1 MENEID
7 EFLLELLRSRS
18 PTGTEREAA
27 DVVEK
32 YVGSAAAGGV
42 KRDVLGNRYAM
53 YGDGEKVLMLSGH
66 MDEIGFIVSY
76 IDDDGFL
83 FFEQLGGHDNVML
96 PGRRVAVITKAGYVY
111 GVTGKRAVH
120 LMDAKERK
128 EVPETFQVWIDIGA
142 TSRAEAEKLVRIGDP
157 VVYDTAVRKLSR
169 TRYSARA
176 FDDRAGCYCVFEALR
191 SGGAVFVVF
200 LAILA
205 LLFIQNTIRMTIQA
219 RNTEIAIMRSVG
231 ASNWYIRGPFIL
243 EGMYIGV
250 LGSIIPIVLISCG
263 YYALYQAF
271 DGVLLSSMFVMKPM
285 WPFIFGVCLILLLG
299 GILVGM
305 AGSFLAVGKYLR
317 WKR

>member
-1 MENEID
+1 MKKRMQNLLAHLADAWRNLIRHISLTVSSVIAVTVTLLILGVLVVIAGNISDFTDNIESDFQIQATISPGFSEDKEIAELQAQIEQLDHVESCTFSSKEDELQELIAENGEMFRYYEGEDRNPLYDVFRIELDDNRQID
-7 EFLLELLRSRS
+7 AVS
-18 PTGTEREAA
+18 EALNQM
-27 DVVEK
+27 DGIVEAT
-32 YVGSAAAGGV
+32 YGG
-42 KRDVLGNRYAM
+42 
-53 YGDGEKVLMLSGH
+53 
-66 MDEIGFIVSY
+66 DEITVMVS
-76 IDDDGFL
+76 
-83 FFEQLGGHDNVML
+83 
-96 PGRRVAVITKAGYVY
+96 
-111 GVTGKRAVH
+111 
-120 LMDAKERK
+120 
-128 EVPETFQVWIDIGA
+128 
-142 TSRAEAEKLVRIGDP
+142 
-157 VVYDTAVRKLSR
+157 
-169 TRYSARA
+169 
-176 FDDRAGCYCVFEALR
+176 VFEAMR

-205 LLFIQNTIRMTIQA
+205 LLLIQNTIRMTIQA
-219 RNTEIAIMRSVG
+219 RNIEIAIMRSVG

-243 EGMYIGV
+243 EGMYIGI

>member
-1 MENEID
+1 MKKRMQNLLAHLADAWRNLIRHISLTVSSVIAVTVTLLIVGVLVVIAGNISDFTDNIESDFQIQATISPGFSEDKEIAELQAQIEQLDHVESCTFSSKEDELQELIAENGEMFRYYEGEDRNPLYDVFRIELDDNRQID
-7 EFLLELLRSRS
+7 AVS
-18 PTGTEREAA
+18 EALNQM
-27 DVVEK
+27 DGIVEAT
-32 YVGSAAAGGV
+32 YGG
-42 KRDVLGNRYAM
+42 
-53 YGDGEKVLMLSGH
+53 
-66 MDEIGFIVSY
+66 DEITVMVS
-76 IDDDGFL
+76 
-83 FFEQLGGHDNVML
+83 
-96 PGRRVAVITKAGYVY
+96 
-111 GVTGKRAVH
+111 
-120 LMDAKERK
+120 
-128 EVPETFQVWIDIGA
+128 
-142 TSRAEAEKLVRIGDP
+142 
-157 VVYDTAVRKLSR
+157 
-169 TRYSARA
+169 
-176 FDDRAGCYCVFEALR
+176 VFEALR

-285 WPFIFGVCLILLLG
+285 WPFIFEVCLILLLG

>member
-1 MENEID
+1 MKKRMQNLLAHLADAWRNLIRHISLTVSSVIAVTVTLLIVGVLVVIAGNISDFTDNIESDFQIQATISPGFSEDKEIAELQAQIEQLDHVESCTFSSKEDELQELIAENGEMFRYYEGEDRNPLYDVFRIELDDNRQID
-7 EFLLELLRSRS
+7 AVS
-18 PTGTEREAA
+18 EALNQM
-27 DVVEK
+27 DGIVEAT
-32 YVGSAAAGGV
+32 YGG
-42 KRDVLGNRYAM
+42 
-53 YGDGEKVLMLSGH
+53 
-66 MDEIGFIVSY
+66 DEITVMVS
-76 IDDDGFL
+76 
-83 FFEQLGGHDNVML
+83 
-96 PGRRVAVITKAGYVY
+96 
-111 GVTGKRAVH
+111 
-120 LMDAKERK
+120 
-128 EVPETFQVWIDIGA
+128 
-142 TSRAEAEKLVRIGDP
+142 
-157 VVYDTAVRKLSR
+157 
-169 TRYSARA
+169 
-176 FDDRAGCYCVFEALR
+176 VFEAMR

-205 LLFIQNTIRMTIQA
+205 LLLIQNTIRMTIQA
-219 RNTEIAIMRSVG
+219 RNIEIAIMRSVG

-250 LGSIIPIVLISCG
+250 LGSIIPIFLISCG

>member
-1 MENEID
+1 MKKRMQNLLAHLADAWRNLIRHISLTVSSVIAVTVTLLIVGVLVVIAGNISDFTDNIESDFQIQVTISPGFSEDKEIAELQAQIEQLDHVESCTFSSKEDELQELIAENGEMFRYYEGEDRNPLYDVFRIELDDNRQIDAVSEALNQMDGIVEATYGGNEI
-7 EFLLELLRSRS
+7 
-18 PTGTEREAA
+18 T
-27 DVVEK
+27 V
-32 YVGSAAAGGV
+32 
-42 KRDVLGNRYAM
+42 M
-53 YGDGEKVLMLSGH
+53 
-66 MDEIGFIVSY
+66 VS
-76 IDDDGFL
+76 
-83 FFEQLGGHDNVML
+83 
-96 PGRRVAVITKAGYVY
+96 
-111 GVTGKRAVH
+111 
-120 LMDAKERK
+120 
-128 EVPETFQVWIDIGA
+128 
-142 TSRAEAEKLVRIGDP
+142 
-157 VVYDTAVRKLSR
+157 
-169 TRYSARA
+169 
-176 FDDRAGCYCVFEALR
+176 VFEALR

-205 LLFIQNTIRMTIQA
+205 LLLIQNTIRMTIQA

-243 EGMYIGV
+243 EGMYIGI

>member
-1 MENEID
+1 MKKRMQNLLAHLADAWRNLIRHISLTVSSVIAVTVTLLIVGVLVVIAGNISDFTDNIESDFQIQATISPRFSEDKEIAELQAQIEQLDHVESCTFSSKEDELQELIAENGEMFRYYEGEDRNPLYDVFRIELDDNRQID
-7 EFLLELLRSRS
+7 AVS
-18 PTGTEREAA
+18 EALNQM
-27 DVVEK
+27 DGIVEAT
-32 YVGSAAAGGV
+32 YGG
-42 KRDVLGNRYAM
+42 
-53 YGDGEKVLMLSGH
+53 
-66 MDEIGFIVSY
+66 DEITVMVS
-76 IDDDGFL
+76 
-83 FFEQLGGHDNVML
+83 
-96 PGRRVAVITKAGYVY
+96 
-111 GVTGKRAVH
+111 
-120 LMDAKERK
+120 
-128 EVPETFQVWIDIGA
+128 
-142 TSRAEAEKLVRIGDP
+142 
-157 VVYDTAVRKLSR
+157 
-169 TRYSARA
+169 
-176 FDDRAGCYCVFEALR
+176 VFEALR

>member
-1 MENEID
+1 MKKRMQNLLAHLADAWRNLIRHISLTVSSVIAVTVTLLIVGVLVVIAGNISDFTDNIESDFQIQATISPGFSEDKEIAELQAQIEQLDHVESCIFSSKEDELQELIAENGEMFRYYEGEDRNPLYDVFRIELDDNRQID
-7 EFLLELLRSRS
+7 AVS
-18 PTGTEREAA
+18 EALNQM
-27 DVVEK
+27 DGIVEAT
-32 YVGSAAAGGV
+32 YGG
-42 KRDVLGNRYAM
+42 
-53 YGDGEKVLMLSGH
+53 
-66 MDEIGFIVSY
+66 DEITVMVS
-76 IDDDGFL
+76 
-83 FFEQLGGHDNVML
+83 
-96 PGRRVAVITKAGYVY
+96 
-111 GVTGKRAVH
+111 
-120 LMDAKERK
+120 
-128 EVPETFQVWIDIGA
+128 
-142 TSRAEAEKLVRIGDP
+142 
-157 VVYDTAVRKLSR
+157 
-169 TRYSARA
+169 
-176 FDDRAGCYCVFEALR
+176 VFEAMR

-205 LLFIQNTIRMTIQA
+205 LLLIQNTIRMTIQA

>member
-1 MENEID
+1 MKKRMQNLLAHLADAWRNLIRHISLTVSSVIAVTVTLLIVGVLVVIAGNISDFTDNIESDFQIQATISPGFSEDKEIAELQAQIEQLDHVESCTFSSKEDELQELIAENGEMFRYYEGEDRNPLYDVFRIELDDNRQID
-7 EFLLELLRSRS
+7 AVS
-18 PTGTEREAA
+18 EALNQM
-27 DVVEK
+27 DGIVEAT
-32 YVGSAAAGGV
+32 YGG
-42 KRDVLGNRYAM
+42 
-53 YGDGEKVLMLSGH
+53 
-66 MDEIGFIVSY
+66 DEITVMVS
-76 IDDDGFL
+76 
-83 FFEQLGGHDNVML
+83 
-96 PGRRVAVITKAGYVY
+96 
-111 GVTGKRAVH
+111 
-120 LMDAKERK
+120 
-128 EVPETFQVWIDIGA
+128 
-142 TSRAEAEKLVRIGDP
+142 
-157 VVYDTAVRKLSR
+157 
-169 TRYSARA
+169 
-176 FDDRAGCYCVFEALR
+176 VFEALR

-205 LLFIQNTIRMTIQA
+205 LLLIQNTIRMTIQA
-219 RNTEIAIMRSVG
+219 RNIEIAIMRSVG

-250 LGSIIPIVLISCG
+250 LGSIIPIFLISCG

>member
-1 MENEID
+1 MKKRMQNLLAHLADAWRNLIRHISLTVSSVIAVTVTLLIVGVLVVIAGNISDFTDNIESDFQIQATISPGFSEDKEIAELQAQIEQLDHVESCTFSSKEDELQELIAENGEMFRYYEGEDRNPLYDVFRIELDDNRQID
-7 EFLLELLRSRS
+7 AVS
-18 PTGTEREAA
+18 EALNQM
-27 DVVEK
+27 DGIVEAT
-32 YVGSAAAGGV
+32 YGG
-42 KRDVLGNRYAM
+42 
-53 YGDGEKVLMLSGH
+53 
-66 MDEIGFIVSY
+66 DEITVMVS
-76 IDDDGFL
+76 
-83 FFEQLGGHDNVML
+83 
-96 PGRRVAVITKAGYVY
+96 
-111 GVTGKRAVH
+111 
-120 LMDAKERK
+120 
-128 EVPETFQVWIDIGA
+128 
-142 TSRAEAEKLVRIGDP
+142 
-157 VVYDTAVRKLSR
+157 
-169 TRYSARA
+169 
-176 FDDRAGCYCVFEALR
+176 VFEALR

-205 LLFIQNTIRMTIQA
+205 LLSIQNTIRMTIQA

>member
-1 MENEID
+1 MKKRMQNLLAHLADAWRNLIRHISLTVSSVIAVTVTLLIVGVLVVIAGNISDFTDNIESDFQIQVTISPGFSEDKEIAELQAQIEQLDHVKSCTFSSKEDELQELIAENGEMFRYYEGEDRNPLYDVFRIELDDNRQID
-7 EFLLELLRSRS
+7 AVS
-18 PTGTEREAA
+18 EALNQM
-27 DVVEK
+27 DGIVEAT
-32 YVGSAAAGGV
+32 YGG
-42 KRDVLGNRYAM
+42 
-53 YGDGEKVLMLSGH
+53 
-66 MDEIGFIVSY
+66 DEITVMVS
-76 IDDDGFL
+76 
-83 FFEQLGGHDNVML
+83 
-96 PGRRVAVITKAGYVY
+96 
-111 GVTGKRAVH
+111 
-120 LMDAKERK
+120 
-128 EVPETFQVWIDIGA
+128 
-142 TSRAEAEKLVRIGDP
+142 
-157 VVYDTAVRKLSR
+157 
-169 TRYSARA
+169 
-176 FDDRAGCYCVFEALR
+176 VFEALR
-191 SGGAVFVVF
+191 SGGTVFVVF

>member
-1 MENEID
+1 MKKRMQNLLAHLADAWRNLIRHISLTVSSVIAVTVTLLIVGVLVVIAGNISDFTDNIESDFQIQATISPGFSEDKEIAELQAQIEQLDHVESCTFSSKEDELQELIAENGEMFRYYEGEDCNPLYDVFRIELDDNRQID
-7 EFLLELLRSRS
+7 AVS
-18 PTGTEREAA
+18 EALNQM
-27 DVVEK
+27 DGIVEAT
-32 YVGSAAAGGV
+32 YGG
-42 KRDVLGNRYAM
+42 
-53 YGDGEKVLMLSGH
+53 
-66 MDEIGFIVSY
+66 DEITVMVS
-76 IDDDGFL
+76 
-83 FFEQLGGHDNVML
+83 
-96 PGRRVAVITKAGYVY
+96 
-111 GVTGKRAVH
+111 
-120 LMDAKERK
+120 
-128 EVPETFQVWIDIGA
+128 
-142 TSRAEAEKLVRIGDP
+142 
-157 VVYDTAVRKLSR
+157 
-169 TRYSARA
+169 
-176 FDDRAGCYCVFEALR
+176 VFEALR

-205 LLFIQNTIRMTIQA
+205 LLLIQNTIRMTIQA
-219 RNTEIAIMRSVG
+219 RNIEIAIMRSVG

>member
-1 MENEID
+1 MKKRMQNLLAHLADAWRNLIRHISLTVSSVIAVTVTLLIVGVLVVIAGNISDFTDNIESDFQIQVTISPGFSEDKEIAELQAQIEQLDHVESCTFSSKEDELQELIAENGEMFRYYEGEDRNPLYDVFRIELDDNRQID
-7 EFLLELLRSRS
+7 AVS
-18 PTGTEREAA
+18 EALNQM
-27 DVVEK
+27 DGIVEAT
-32 YVGSAAAGGV
+32 YGG
-42 KRDVLGNRYAM
+42 
-53 YGDGEKVLMLSGH
+53 
-66 MDEIGFIVSY
+66 DEITVMVS
-76 IDDDGFL
+76 
-83 FFEQLGGHDNVML
+83 
-96 PGRRVAVITKAGYVY
+96 
-111 GVTGKRAVH
+111 
-120 LMDAKERK
+120 
-128 EVPETFQVWIDIGA
+128 
-142 TSRAEAEKLVRIGDP
+142 
-157 VVYDTAVRKLSR
+157 
-169 TRYSARA
+169 
-176 FDDRAGCYCVFEALR
+176 VFEALR

-205 LLFIQNTIRMTIQA
+205 LLFIQNPIRMTIQA

-231 ASNWYIRGPFIL
+231 ASNWHIRGPFIL

-271 DGVLLSSMFVMKPM
+271 NGVLLSSMFVMKPM

>member
-1 MENEID
+1 MKKRMQNLLAHLADAWRNLIRHISLTVSSVIAVTVTLLIVGVLVVIAGNISDFTDNIESDFQIQATISPGFSEDKEIAELQAQIEQLDHVESCTFSSKEDELQELIAENGEMFRYYEGEDRNPLYDVFRIELDDNRQID
-7 EFLLELLRSRS
+7 AVS
-18 PTGTEREAA
+18 EALNQM
-27 DVVEK
+27 DGIVEAT
-32 YVGSAAAGGV
+32 YGG
-42 KRDVLGNRYAM
+42 
-53 YGDGEKVLMLSGH
+53 
-66 MDEIGFIVSY
+66 DEITVMVS
-76 IDDDGFL
+76 
-83 FFEQLGGHDNVML
+83 
-96 PGRRVAVITKAGYVY
+96 
-111 GVTGKRAVH
+111 
-120 LMDAKERK
+120 
-128 EVPETFQVWIDIGA
+128 
-142 TSRAEAEKLVRIGDP
+142 
-157 VVYDTAVRKLSR
+157 
-169 TRYSARA
+169 
-176 FDDRAGCYCVFEALR
+176 VFEALR

-250 LGSIIPIVLISCG
+250 LGSIISIVLISCG

>member
-1 MENEID
+1 MKKRMQNLLAHLADAWRNLIRHISLTVSSVIAVTVTLLIVGVLVVIAGNISDFTDNIESDFQIQATISPGFSEDKEIAELQAQIEQLDHVESCTFSSKEDELQELIAENGEMFRYYEGEDRNPLYDVFRIELDDNRQIDAVSEALNQMDGIVEATYGGNEI
-7 EFLLELLRSRS
+7 
-18 PTGTEREAA
+18 T
-27 DVVEK
+27 V
-32 YVGSAAAGGV
+32 
-42 KRDVLGNRYAM
+42 M
-53 YGDGEKVLMLSGH
+53 
-66 MDEIGFIVSY
+66 VS
-76 IDDDGFL
+76 
-83 FFEQLGGHDNVML
+83 
-96 PGRRVAVITKAGYVY
+96 
-111 GVTGKRAVH
+111 
-120 LMDAKERK
+120 
-128 EVPETFQVWIDIGA
+128 
-142 TSRAEAEKLVRIGDP
+142 
-157 VVYDTAVRKLSR
+157 
-169 TRYSARA
+169 
-176 FDDRAGCYCVFEALR
+176 VFEALR

-219 RNTEIAIMRSVG
+219 RNIEIAIMRSVG

-243 EGMYIGV
+243 EGMYIGI

>member
-1 MENEID
+1 MKKRMQNLLAHLADAWRNLIRHISLTVSSVIAVTVTLLIVGVLVVIAGNISDFTDNIESDFQIQATISPGFSEDKEIAELQAQIEQLDHVESCTFSSKEDELQELIAENGEMFRYYEGEDRNPLYDVFRIELDDNRQID
-7 EFLLELLRSRS
+7 AVS
-18 PTGTEREAA
+18 EALNQM
-27 DVVEK
+27 DGIVEAT
-32 YVGSAAAGGV
+32 YGG
-42 KRDVLGNRYAM
+42 
-53 YGDGEKVLMLSGH
+53 
-66 MDEIGFIVSY
+66 DEITVMVS
-76 IDDDGFL
+76 
-83 FFEQLGGHDNVML
+83 
-96 PGRRVAVITKAGYVY
+96 
-111 GVTGKRAVH
+111 
-120 LMDAKERK
+120 
-128 EVPETFQVWIDIGA
+128 
-142 TSRAEAEKLVRIGDP
+142 
-157 VVYDTAVRKLSR
+157 
-169 TRYSARA
+169 
-176 FDDRAGCYCVFEALR
+176 VFEALR

-231 ASNWYIRGPFIL
+231 ANNWYIRGPFIL

>member
-1 MENEID
+1 MKKRMQNLLAHLADAWRNLIRHISLTVSSVIAVTVTLLIVGVLVVIAGNISDFTDNIESDFQIQATISPGFSEDKEIAELQAQIEQLDHVESCTFSSKEDELQELIAENGEMFRYYEGEDRNPLYDVFRIELDDNRQID
-7 EFLLELLRSRS
+7 AVS
-18 PTGTEREAA
+18 EALNQM
-27 DVVEK
+27 DGIVEAT
-32 YVGSAAAGGV
+32 YGG
-42 KRDVLGNRYAM
+42 
-53 YGDGEKVLMLSGH
+53 
-66 MDEIGFIVSY
+66 DEITVMVS
-76 IDDDGFL
+76 
-83 FFEQLGGHDNVML
+83 
-96 PGRRVAVITKAGYVY
+96 
-111 GVTGKRAVH
+111 
-120 LMDAKERK
+120 
-128 EVPETFQVWIDIGA
+128 
-142 TSRAEAEKLVRIGDP
+142 
-157 VVYDTAVRKLSR
+157 
-169 TRYSARA
+169 
-176 FDDRAGCYCVFEALR
+176 VFEALR

-231 ASNWYIRGPFIL
+231 ASNWYIRGPFIM

>member
-1 MENEID
+1 MFRYYEGEDRNPLYDVFRIELDDNRQID
-7 EFLLELLRSRS
+7 AVS
-18 PTGTEREAA
+18 EALNQM
-27 DVVEK
+27 DGIVEAT
-32 YVGSAAAGGV
+32 YGG
-42 KRDVLGNRYAM
+42 
-53 YGDGEKVLMLSGH
+53 
-66 MDEIGFIVSY
+66 DEITVMVS
-76 IDDDGFL
+76 
-83 FFEQLGGHDNVML
+83 
-96 PGRRVAVITKAGYVY
+96 
-111 GVTGKRAVH
+111 
-120 LMDAKERK
+120 
-128 EVPETFQVWIDIGA
+128 
-142 TSRAEAEKLVRIGDP
+142 
-157 VVYDTAVRKLSR
+157 
-169 TRYSARA
+169 
-176 FDDRAGCYCVFEALR
+176 VFEALR

-231 ASNWYIRGPFIL
+231 ASNWHIRGPFIL

-250 LGSIIPIVLISCG
+250 LGSIIPIFLISCG

>member
-1 MENEID
+1 MKKRMQNLLAHLADAWRNLIRHISLTVSSVIAVTVTLLIVGVLVVIAGNISDFTDNIESDFQIQATISLGFSEDKEIAELQAQIEQLDHVESCTFSSKEDELQELIAENGEMFRYYEGEDRNPLYDVFRIELDDNRQID
-7 EFLLELLRSRS
+7 AVS
-18 PTGTEREAA
+18 EALNQM
-27 DVVEK
+27 DGIVEAT
-32 YVGSAAAGGV
+32 YGG
-42 KRDVLGNRYAM
+42 
-53 YGDGEKVLMLSGH
+53 
-66 MDEIGFIVSY
+66 DEITVMVS
-76 IDDDGFL
+76 
-83 FFEQLGGHDNVML
+83 
-96 PGRRVAVITKAGYVY
+96 
-111 GVTGKRAVH
+111 
-120 LMDAKERK
+120 
-128 EVPETFQVWIDIGA
+128 
-142 TSRAEAEKLVRIGDP
+142 
-157 VVYDTAVRKLSR
+157 
-169 TRYSARA
+169 
-176 FDDRAGCYCVFEALR
+176 VFEALR

>member
-1 MENEID
+1 MKKRMQNLLAHLADAWRNLIRHISLTVSSVIAVTVTLLIVGVLVVIAGNISDFTDNIESDFQIQATISPGFSEDKEIAELQAQIEQLDHVESCTFSSKEDELQELIAENGEMFRYYEGEDRNPLYDVFRIELDDNRQID
-7 EFLLELLRSRS
+7 AVS
-18 PTGTEREAA
+18 EALNQMNGI
-27 DVVEK
+27 VEAT
-32 YVGSAAAGGV
+32 YGG
-42 KRDVLGNRYAM
+42 
-53 YGDGEKVLMLSGH
+53 
-66 MDEIGFIVSY
+66 DEITVMVS
-76 IDDDGFL
+76 
-83 FFEQLGGHDNVML
+83 
-96 PGRRVAVITKAGYVY
+96 
-111 GVTGKRAVH
+111 
-120 LMDAKERK
+120 
-128 EVPETFQVWIDIGA
+128 
-142 TSRAEAEKLVRIGDP
+142 
-157 VVYDTAVRKLSR
+157 
-169 TRYSARA
+169 
-176 FDDRAGCYCVFEALR
+176 VFEALR

>member
-1 MENEID
+1 MKKRMQNLLAHLADAWRNLIRHISLTVSSVIAVTVTLLIVGVLVVIADNISDFTDNIESDFQIQATISPGFSEDKEIAELQAQIEQLDHVESCTFSSKEDELQELIAENGEMFRYYEGEDRNPLYDVFRIELDDNRQID
-7 EFLLELLRSRS
+7 AVS
-18 PTGTEREAA
+18 EALNQM
-27 DVVEK
+27 DGIVEAT
-32 YVGSAAAGGV
+32 YGG
-42 KRDVLGNRYAM
+42 
-53 YGDGEKVLMLSGH
+53 
-66 MDEIGFIVSY
+66 DEITVMVS
-76 IDDDGFL
+76 
-83 FFEQLGGHDNVML
+83 
-96 PGRRVAVITKAGYVY
+96 
-111 GVTGKRAVH
+111 
-120 LMDAKERK
+120 
-128 EVPETFQVWIDIGA
+128 
-142 TSRAEAEKLVRIGDP
+142 
-157 VVYDTAVRKLSR
+157 
-169 TRYSARA
+169 
-176 FDDRAGCYCVFEALR
+176 VFEAMR

-205 LLFIQNTIRMTIQA
+205 LLLIQNTIRMTIQA
-219 RNTEIAIMRSVG
+219 RNIEIAIMRSVG

>member
-1 MENEID
+1 MKKRMQNLLAHLADAWRNLIRHISLTVSSVIAVTVTLLIVGVLVVIAGNISDFTDNIESDFQIQATISPGFSEDKEIAELQAQIEQLDHVESCTFSSKEDELQELIAENGEMFRYYEGEDRNPLYDVFRIELDDNRQID
-7 EFLLELLRSRS
+7 AVS
-18 PTGTEREAA
+18 EALNQM
-27 DVVEK
+27 DGIVEAT
-32 YVGSAAAGGV
+32 YGG
-42 KRDVLGNRYAM
+42 
-53 YGDGEKVLMLSGH
+53 
-66 MDEIGFIVSY
+66 DEITVMVS
-76 IDDDGFL
+76 
-83 FFEQLGGHDNVML
+83 
-96 PGRRVAVITKAGYVY
+96 
-111 GVTGKRAVH
+111 
-120 LMDAKERK
+120 
-128 EVPETFQVWIDIGA
+128 
-142 TSRAEAEKLVRIGDP
+142 
-157 VVYDTAVRKLSR
+157 
-169 TRYSARA
+169 
-176 FDDRAGCYCVFEALR
+176 VFEALR

-205 LLFIQNTIRMTIQA
+205 LLFIGLVALVCLTLLLIQNTIRMTIQA

>member
-1 MENEID
+1 MQNLLSHLADAWRYLIRHISLTVSSVIAVTVTLLIVGVLVVIAGNISDFTDNIESDFQIQATISPGFSEDKEIAELQAQIEQLDHVESCTFSSKEDELQELIAENGEMFRYYEGEDRNPLYDVFRIELDDNRQID
-7 EFLLELLRSRS
+7 AVS
-18 PTGTEREAA
+18 EALNQM
-27 DVVEK
+27 DGIVEAT
-32 YVGSAAAGGV
+32 YGG
-42 KRDVLGNRYAM
+42 
-53 YGDGEKVLMLSGH
+53 
-66 MDEIGFIVSY
+66 DEITVMVS
-76 IDDDGFL
+76 
-83 FFEQLGGHDNVML
+83 
-96 PGRRVAVITKAGYVY
+96 
-111 GVTGKRAVH
+111 
-120 LMDAKERK
+120 
-128 EVPETFQVWIDIGA
+128 
-142 TSRAEAEKLVRIGDP
+142 
-157 VVYDTAVRKLSR
+157 
-169 TRYSARA
+169 
-176 FDDRAGCYCVFEALR
+176 VFEALR

>member
-1 MENEID
+1 MKKRMQNLLAHLADAWRNLIRHISLTVSSVIAVTATLLIVGVLVVIAGNISDFTDNIESDFQIQATISPGFSEDKEIAELQAQIEQLDHVESCTFSSKEDELQELIAENGEMFRYYEGEDRNPLYDVFRIELDDNRQID
-7 EFLLELLRSRS
+7 AVS
-18 PTGTEREAA
+18 EALNQM
-27 DVVEK
+27 DGIVEAT
-32 YVGSAAAGGV
+32 YGG
-42 KRDVLGNRYAM
+42 
-53 YGDGEKVLMLSGH
+53 
-66 MDEIGFIVSY
+66 DEITVMVS
-76 IDDDGFL
+76 
-83 FFEQLGGHDNVML
+83 
-96 PGRRVAVITKAGYVY
+96 
-111 GVTGKRAVH
+111 
-120 LMDAKERK
+120 
-128 EVPETFQVWIDIGA
+128 
-142 TSRAEAEKLVRIGDP
+142 
-157 VVYDTAVRKLSR
+157 
-169 TRYSARA
+169 
-176 FDDRAGCYCVFEALR
+176 VFEAMR

-205 LLFIQNTIRMTIQA
+205 LLLIQNTIRMTIQA
-219 RNTEIAIMRSVG
+219 RNIEIAIMRSVG

-243 EGMYIGV
+243 EGMYIGI

>member
-1 MENEID
+1 MKKRMQNLLAHLADAWRNLIRHISLTVSSVIAVTVTLLIVGVLVVIAGNISDFTDNIESDFQIQVTISPGFSEDKEIAELQAQIEQLDHVESCTFSSKEDELQELIAENGEMFRYYEGEDRNPLYDVFRIELDDNRQID
-7 EFLLELLRSRS
+7 AVS
-18 PTGTEREAA
+18 EALNQM
-27 DVVEK
+27 DGIVEAT
-32 YVGSAAAGGV
+32 YGG
-42 KRDVLGNRYAM
+42 
-53 YGDGEKVLMLSGH
+53 
-66 MDEIGFIVSY
+66 DEITVMVS
-76 IDDDGFL
+76 
-83 FFEQLGGHDNVML
+83 
-96 PGRRVAVITKAGYVY
+96 
-111 GVTGKRAVH
+111 
-120 LMDAKERK
+120 
-128 EVPETFQVWIDIGA
+128 
-142 TSRAEAEKLVRIGDP
+142 
-157 VVYDTAVRKLSR
+157 
-169 TRYSARA
+169 
-176 FDDRAGCYCVFEALR
+176 VFEALR

-231 ASNWYIRGPFIL
+231 ASNWHIRGPFIL

>member
-1 MENEID
+1 MKKRMQNLLAHLADAWRNLIRHISLTVSSVIAVTVTLLIVGVLVVIAGNISDFTDNIESDFQIQVTISPGFSEDKEIAELQAQIEQLDHVESCTFSSKEDELQELIAENGEMFRYYEGEDRNPLYDVFRIELDDNRQID
-7 EFLLELLRSRS
+7 AVS
-18 PTGTEREAA
+18 EALNQM
-27 DVVEK
+27 DGIVEAT
-32 YVGSAAAGGV
+32 YGG
-42 KRDVLGNRYAM
+42 
-53 YGDGEKVLMLSGH
+53 
-66 MDEIGFIVSY
+66 DEITVMVS
-76 IDDDGFL
+76 
-83 FFEQLGGHDNVML
+83 
-96 PGRRVAVITKAGYVY
+96 
-111 GVTGKRAVH
+111 
-120 LMDAKERK
+120 
-128 EVPETFQVWIDIGA
+128 
-142 TSRAEAEKLVRIGDP
+142 
-157 VVYDTAVRKLSR
+157 
-169 TRYSARA
+169 
-176 FDDRAGCYCVFEALR
+176 VFEALR

-305 AGSFLAVGKYLR
+305 AGSFLSVGKYLR

>member
-1 MENEID
+1 MQNLLAHLADAWRNLIRHISLTVSSVIAVTATLLIVGVLVVIAGNISDFTDNIESDFQIQATISPGFSEDKEIAELQAQIEQLDHVESCTFSSKEDELQELIAENGEMFRYYEGEDRNPLYDVFRIELDDNRQID
-7 EFLLELLRSRS
+7 AVS
-18 PTGTEREAA
+18 EALNQM
-27 DVVEK
+27 DGIVEAT
-32 YVGSAAAGGV
+32 YGG
-42 KRDVLGNRYAM
+42 
-53 YGDGEKVLMLSGH
+53 
-66 MDEIGFIVSY
+66 DEITVMVS
-76 IDDDGFL
+76 
-83 FFEQLGGHDNVML
+83 
-96 PGRRVAVITKAGYVY
+96 
-111 GVTGKRAVH
+111 
-120 LMDAKERK
+120 
-128 EVPETFQVWIDIGA
+128 
-142 TSRAEAEKLVRIGDP
+142 
-157 VVYDTAVRKLSR
+157 
-169 TRYSARA
+169 
-176 FDDRAGCYCVFEALR
+176 VFEAMR

-205 LLFIQNTIRMTIQA
+205 LLLIQNTIRMTIQA
-219 RNTEIAIMRSVG
+219 RNIEIAIMRSVG

-243 EGMYIGV
+243 EGMYIGI

>member
-1 MENEID
+1 MQNLLAHLADAWRNLIRHISLTVSSVIAVTVTLLIVGVLVVIAGNISDFTDNIESDFQIQATISPGFSEDKEIAELQAQIEQLDHVESCTFSSKEDELQELIAENGEMFRYYEGEDRNPLYDVFRIELDDNRQID
-7 EFLLELLRSRS
+7 AVS
-18 PTGTEREAA
+18 EALNQM
-27 DVVEK
+27 DGIVEAT
-32 YVGSAAAGGV
+32 YGG
-42 KRDVLGNRYAM
+42 
-53 YGDGEKVLMLSGH
+53 
-66 MDEIGFIVSY
+66 DEITVMVS
-76 IDDDGFL
+76 
-83 FFEQLGGHDNVML
+83 
-96 PGRRVAVITKAGYVY
+96 
-111 GVTGKRAVH
+111 
-120 LMDAKERK
+120 
-128 EVPETFQVWIDIGA
+128 
-142 TSRAEAEKLVRIGDP
+142 
-157 VVYDTAVRKLSR
+157 
-169 TRYSARA
+169 
-176 FDDRAGCYCVFEALR
+176 VFEALR

>member
-1 MENEID
+1 MKKRMQNLLAHLADAWRNLIRHISLTVSSVIAVTVTLLIVGVLVVIAGNISDFTNNIESQATISPGFSEDKEIAELQAQIEQLDHVESCTFSSKEDELQELIAENGEMFRYYEGEDRNPLYDVFRIELDDNRQID
-7 EFLLELLRSRS
+7 AVS
-18 PTGTEREAA
+18 EALNQM
-27 DVVEK
+27 DGIVEAT
-32 YVGSAAAGGV
+32 YGG
-42 KRDVLGNRYAM
+42 
-53 YGDGEKVLMLSGH
+53 
-66 MDEIGFIVSY
+66 DEITVMVS
-76 IDDDGFL
+76 
-83 FFEQLGGHDNVML
+83 
-96 PGRRVAVITKAGYVY
+96 
-111 GVTGKRAVH
+111 
-120 LMDAKERK
+120 
-128 EVPETFQVWIDIGA
+128 
-142 TSRAEAEKLVRIGDP
+142 
-157 VVYDTAVRKLSR
+157 
-169 TRYSARA
+169 
-176 FDDRAGCYCVFEALR
+176 VFEALR

-271 DGVLLSSMFVMKPM
+271 DGVLLSSMFVMKPI